1 LAQCLAES
9 DCVFNGNKASDCL
22 RPPLADT
29 LSPEC
34 KALKFTY
41 GQCKRNLIDMRKRF
55 RGPVPVHY
63 RKGDGSDMLYSGVK
77 PKEAANDEDDGATAR

>member
-1 LAQCLAES
+1 MA
-9 DCVFNGNKASDCL
+9 GNKASDCL
-22 RPPLADT
+22 RPPLVDT

-55 RGPVPVHY
+55 RGPVPVSY
-63 RKGDGSDMLYSGVK
+63 RKNVEENHQLYSGIAS
-77 PKEAANDEDDGATAR
+77 KEQQQQEADATADNAGNRTR